1 MASLGESGKVWLVDV
16 ADEPRLGSGGVRA
29 LDELRGVEDR
39 VRAGSEAGDVLLEF
53 GDLFDGEVSSVW
65 GMGDRDYT
73 ARAENL
79 VERGDGFRGEVA
91 EDVAFVQIAGRERL
105 PVLEVWADL
114 GGRRRIYRGKVDIP
128 VERVDGEG
136 RRDRDRVGPVD
147 MKGRPPR
154 VVFGDHLRCF
164 PGGERMLNA
173 VGQAIEDP
181 AMPHNHI
188 LATINPPEVADGL
201 FRKLTGA
208 SHEPPIDTL
217 DPPTCVD
224 NAKCTVAL
232 RLWNVNGGFLV
243 KMACSDFREEIKRYD
258 VNIFQ
263 ETKLEKDHVGMIEA
277 IEGFDLWSVE
287 REYKQDSDAQWGGV
301 VVLAREE
308 LNLRRCEEMIS
319 PDILVLQSDEF
330 VLVGAYILPE
340 GGERWRKFAD
350 VSPYEKLEEVLTLL
364 AGDTRQVL
372 VIGDL
377 NARVGGRSTWH
388 SGETRASEDTVVT
401 ARGHALLD
409 ACRKDDYHIFNGLD
423 RFGAGGGRMTS
434 HHKGCGEAVVD
445 YVVGNAY
452 ALKNAIL
459 LEVLQGRPGRSD
471 HSEVVLRASAMARM
485 RSARKNPRRKR
496 ERFVFPLES
505 EVDRLV
511 VQAVE
516 SIPPP
521 EDEMKLLYGPEF
533 CSTKTVQVYVDGSSI
548 GNRPENSK
556 AGSGVFFGLGNKRNV
571 SVQVPDA
578 QTNSRAEIYAVWQ
591 ALQICDT
598 HMSLV
603 VNSDSEYV
611 INMLTEW
618 AADREGTGW
627 RVVNGD
633 LFRDVA
639 FMIRAHPAP
648 VTFRKVKAH
657 SGNAHNDAADALA
670 KEGTT
675 KPAARPYEP
684 LDRQRTAQ
692 TKCESDPGLK
702 RRRGDDDNAGLF
714 RENEEEARSAITAE
728 YARDK
733 QQQLE
738 CRMRL
743 VNAKTPFQFYKAF
756 NALRLPRSCILT
768 GFNEEAMR
776 DVFIVRMNPIV
787 PIPPTFDARRI
798 TLTRGVAA
806 TTIQDGLGDLTPLKS
821 LSRPFEL
828 SEIEMGKIKLR
839 QRWGSAVGEDE
850 VSYRDICRMDNTCLL
865 NLMNRCIELG
875 DIPRSWLRTR
885 LVGLCKKGKS
895 KDDPESYRTIALES
909 CFLKLMTGLV
919 KERLVEMADS
929 QGLLPASQNGFR
941 EGYRTNNNVFVLR
954 CAVEKADAEG
964 KPLYAA
970 FVDLTNAFPSTDQDT
985 LWLKLR
991 KWGAGG
997 PIFDWLRKLYR
1008 DMTYSVFHEGQ
1019 TSDDF
1024 KSSIGILIG
1033 DTCSPILWILYMAD
1047 LPDYIPKDSDGIHL
1061 GSVSITN
1068 LEQADDVV
1076 LLSTTRE
1083 GLQRKIDGMYRWC
1096 AVNFMRFNASKSSI
1110 LIIARNRPR
1119 KTPTFEV
1126 GTGEL
1131 RVAIAVVNSVIYLG
1145 FTLSSTPDR
1154 FLRQQYKAKEEKAK
1168 TACRVISGVQQLVG
1182 ILPVH
1187 IATMLYM
1194 ALVDPHLTHGCDVT
1208 VDCVKAAWEILEA
1221 VQETYLRKVL
1231 NVGMLCILHI
1241 AVLAIRNAM
1250 PPPGHYVREA
1260 MRESIALDIN
1270 GKSSWI
1276 GDVRKSIRALP
1287 GGCDLPGHDDL
1298 EDADCIEDLRRR
1310 ITAGMRRELQRRVD
1324 ASPKLYLLHGRLEP
1338 DKNGTLNQP
1347 VSMMFRH
1354 YLRVNNTR
1362 HRVALSRVIL
1372 SGHKYGIE
1380 AMRRTREDIPR
1391 EDRVCRL
1398 CGAARDIISTC
1409 RPDEVKWMRSGT
1421 GGVREELRRLIS
1433 IRSMI
1438 ATVAAY
1444 AYDVETLMKTLVD
1457 W

>member
-1 MASLGESGKVWLVDV
+1 MGVSIAIPAASLCINRRLYKIARIQVVSTSDIDKRRAVVVDTLLCV
-16 ADEPRLGSGGVRA
+16 VLPLIYIA
-29 LDELRGVEDR
+29 LQYVVQGHRYDIVED
-39 VRAGSEAGDVLLEF
+39 
-53 GDLFDGEVSSVW
+53 
-65 GMGDRDYT
+65 
-73 ARAENL
+73 
-79 VERGDGFRGEVA
+79 
-91 EDVAFVQIAGRERL
+91 
-105 PVLEVWADL
+105 
-114 GGRRRIYRGKVDIP
+114 
-128 VERVDGEG
+128 
-136 RRDRDRVGPVD
+136 VG
-147 MKGRPPR
+147 
-154 VVFGDHLRCF
+154 CF
-164 PGGERMLNA
+164 P
-173 VGQAIEDP
+173 AIYNTIP
-181 AMPHNHI
+181 AFF
-188 LATINPPEVADGL
+188 LG
-201 FRKLTGA
+201 
-208 SHEPPIDTL
+208 
-217 DPPTCVD
+217 
-224 NAKCTVAL
+224 TV
-232 RLWNVNGGFLV
+232 W
-243 KMACSDFREEIKRYD
+243 
-258 VNIFQ
+258 
-263 ETKLEKDHVGMIEA
+263 
-277 IEGFDLWSVE
+277 
-287 REYKQDSDAQWGGV
+287 
-301 VVLAREE
+301 
-308 LNLRRCEEMIS
+308 
-319 PDILVLQSDEF
+319 
-330 VLVGAYILPE
+330 
-340 GGERWRKFAD
+340 
-350 VSPYEKLEEVLTLL
+350 
-364 AGDTRQVL
+364 
-372 VIGDL
+372 
-377 NARVGGRSTWH
+377 
-388 SGETRASEDTVVT
+388 
-401 ARGHALLD
+401 
-409 ACRKDDYHIFNGLD
+409 
-423 RFGAGGGRMTS
+423 
-434 HHKGCGEAVVD
+434 
-445 YVVGNAY
+445 
-452 ALKNAIL
+452 
-459 LEVLQGRPGRSD
+459 
-471 HSEVVLRASAMARM
+471 
-485 RSARKNPRRKR
+485 
-496 ERFVFPLES
+496 
-505 EVDRLV
+505 
-511 VQAVE
+511 
-516 SIPPP
+516 
-521 EDEMKLLYGPEF
+521 
-533 CSTKTVQVYVDGSSI
+533 
-548 GNRPENSK
+548 
-556 AGSGVFFGLGNKRNV
+556 
-571 SVQVPDA
+571 
-578 QTNSRAEIYAVWQ
+578 
-591 ALQICDT
+591 
-598 HMSLV
+598 SLV
-603 VNSDSEYV
+603 V
-611 INMLTEW
+611 
-618 AADREGTGW
+618 
-627 RVVNGD
+627 
-633 LFRDVA
+633 
-639 FMIRAHPAP
+639 
-648 VTFRKVKAH
+648 
-657 SGNAHNDAADALA
+657 
-670 KEGTT
+670 
-675 KPAARPYEP
+675 
-684 LDRQRTAQ
+684 
-692 TKCESDPGLK
+692 
-702 RRRGDDDNAGLF
+702 
-714 RENEEEARSAITAE
+714 
-728 YARDK
+728 
-733 QQQLE
+733 
-738 CRMRL
+738 
-743 VNAKTPFQFYKAF
+743 
-756 NALRLPRSCILT
+756 
-768 GFNEEAMR
+768 
-776 DVFIVRMNPIV
+776 
-787 PIPPTFDARRI
+787 
-798 TLTRGVAA
+798 
-806 TTIQDGLGDLTPLKS
+806 DGLDDRTPLKS

-865 NLMNRCIELG
+865 NLLNRCIELG

-1019 TSDDF
+1019 TSEDF
-1024 KSSIGILIG
+1024 KSLIGILIG

-1047 LPDYIPKDSDGIHL
+1047 LPDYIPKDSDDIHL
-1061 GSVSITN
+1061 GSVSVTN

-1096 AVNFMRFNASKSSI
+1096 AVNFMRFNASKSSV

-1126 GTGEL
+1126 GTGDL

-1231 NVGMLCILHI
+1231 NVGMLCMLVILFTETGL
-1241 AVLAIRNAM
+1241 VPIRYRRSDFTLRFLLYAM
-1250 PPPGHYVREA
+1250 QCPPGHYVREA
-1260 MRESIALDIN
+1260 MRESVALDIN

-1298 EDADCIEDLRRR
+1298 EDADCIEDLRRK

-1398 CGAARDIISTC
+1398 CGGAVETPEHVWLVCGGSQALTVLRRTLARDIISTC
-1409 RPDEVKWMRSGT
+1409 RPDEVNWMRSGS